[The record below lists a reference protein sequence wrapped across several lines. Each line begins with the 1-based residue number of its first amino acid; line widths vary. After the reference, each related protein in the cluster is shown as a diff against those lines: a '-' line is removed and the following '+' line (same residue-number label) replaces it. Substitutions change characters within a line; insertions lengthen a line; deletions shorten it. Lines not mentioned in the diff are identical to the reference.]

1 MLIET
6 FPCAGGEGTEQPAD
20 VNEGEG
26 CGEGPMLENVVDFEV
41 DVGWEEGVGWWGKI
55 DASNSCW
62 RERLAIIHTS
72 ALEKRKRSEEEL
84 TRRISIRNV
93 KSPARVS
100 APYIQD
106 ILDILSNGTS
116 EIRIL
121 LLVIEHQVGQVSE
134 VHALKLLIICR
145 SPILSLTHSLVT
157 ATILDDAAGDRRSER
172 GRIGVQ
178 ALPISGVEII
188 INFDGLRGLFHLV
201 GFDRRCSS

>member
-1 MLIET
+1 M
-6 FPCAGGEGTEQPAD
+6 
-20 VNEGEG
+20 NEGKG
-26 CGEGPMLENVVDFEV
+26 RGEGPGLENVVDFEMEV
-41 DVGWEEGVGWWGKI
+41 GREEAVGWCGEV
-55 DASNSCW
+55 DALNGRW
-62 RERLAIIHTS
+62 REGLAIIHTS
-72 ALEKRKRSEEEL
+72 ALEKGKRGEEEL

-106 ILDILSNGTS
+106 ILDIISNGTS

-172 GRIGVQ
+172 GRIRVQ

-201 GFDRRCSS
+201 GFDRRCLS